1 MCIGVFKRVGELGL
15 YRLFIAIFYIRDNR
29 FVVLVEVEGGFLFVT
44 LNGLFPVAANR
55 YAIPSLYILKMRL
68 KCSRKLNVISL

>member
-29 FVVLVEVEGGFLFVT
+29 FVVLVEVEGGLFVC
-44 LNGLFPVAANR
+44 NFERSVSGRCEPVCHSFIVHSENEVEMFPET
-55 YAIPSLYILKMRL
+55 
-68 KCSRKLNVISL
+68 